1 MTTLKT
7 RLMSLA
13 LAALFL
19 APGAH
24 AVVSQAAQ
32 IVG

>member
-7 RLMSLA
+7 RLMSL
-13 LAALFL
+13 LVAAMVC
-19 APGAH
+19 APAAY

-32 IVG
+32 IVA